1 MRKNIWNYLALG
13 LILALGS
20 AAPAAAQ
27 DLSSFYVTP
36 KIMTSYQKA
45 EMKDGSERSSVFGLG
60 FALGTDLSYSTS
72 LPIRAELEYLYHGNE
87 SFSGSS
93 NGINYTHDISA
104 HSILANAFFDFQT
117 DTAFTPY
124 AGGGLGL
131 GYLKDKASSSAGN
144 MSTTVSRWNLAWNLG
159 GGVAWGL
166 NENMALDLGYRYMDL
181 GKTENISFGGRNYNA
196 SLTAHEFGI
205 GLRFMAF

>member
-1 MRKNIWNYLALG
+1 MKKSICNYLALS

-20 AAPAAAQ
+20 TAPAAAQ

-36 KIMTSYQKA
+36 KIMTSYQNA
-45 EMKDGSERSSVFGLG
+45 DMNGRSERSSVFGLG
-60 FALGTDLSYSTS
+60 FSFGTDLSYASS
-72 LPIRAELEYLYHGNE
+72 LPIRAEIEYLYHGNE
-87 SFSGSS
+87 SF
-93 NGINYTHDISA
+93 NGGGYTHDISA
-104 HSILANAFFDFQT
+104 HSIMANAFFDFQT

-131 GYLKDKASSSAGN
+131 GYLKDKASWIGG
-144 MSTTVSRWNLAWNLG
+144 STTVSRWNLAWNLG

-181 GKTENISFGGRNYNA
+181 GKTDSVIHNGTPYSV
-196 SLTAHEFGI
+196 SLTAHEFSL
-205 GLRFMAF
+205 GLRIMSF